1 MTMGKRLGWVWVTAA
16 LTAACWIAP
25 ERAAAGKSTVEADVI
40 GAANP
45 DGLMVRVIGT
55 QRWTLGGGEPGPL
68 SPYVQGGLLLA
79 ATPAY
84 GKAALALEWLP
95 HPVLQLIA
103 ESTVY
108 RYFGG
113 NTAAL
118 LSFPAGDASFGDREV
133 DARKG
138 EAESAWG
145 LRLLLKPVLRV
156 PVGPVLLRNVTQIA
170 WLNFGGTGPYFLEW
184 EYDTLLKDGDWYLAD
199 TLQALVTVW
208 RGGGA
213 AMLRLGPFYEIARAS
228 AAGIV
233 QQRAGLVAAWTIA
246 DTFGPLQRPGLGL
259 EAGFHLRD
267 PNRQGKAYAL
277 FGIELY
283 FELN

>member
-1 MTMGKRLGWVWVTAA
+1 MGTRRGWFFATAV
-16 LTAACWIAP
+16 LIAAGLIAP
-25 ERAAAGKSTVEADVI
+25 QRVAAAGKTAVEADVI
-40 GAANP
+40 GALNP

-55 QRWTLGGGEPGPL
+55 QRWTLGDKEPGPL

-84 GKAALALEWLP
+84 AKGSLALEWMP

-108 RYFGG
+108 RYYGG
-113 NTAAL
+113 DTDAL
-118 LSFPAGDASFGDREV
+118 LSFPAGDAPFGDREV

-138 EAESAWG
+138 DAESAWG

-156 PVGPVLLRNVTQIA
+156 PIGPVLLRNVTQLA

-208 RGGGA
+208 KSGGTA
-213 AMLRLGPFYEIARAS
+213 ALRLGPFYEIARAG

-233 QQRAGLVAAWTIA
+233 QQRAGIVAAWTVA
-246 DTFGPLQRPGLGL
+246 DGFGALRRPGIGIELGV
-259 EAGFHLRD
+259 HLRD
-267 PNRQGKAYAL
+267 PNRQGGFYAL
-277 FGIELY
+277 FGIETY
-283 FELN
+283 FDFN